1 MFCKYFIQNDIKRS
15 SFVEYHQSQVLFFH
29 VQACCIGNLSRLYS
43 VIFDIKFENQ
53 CALQQNYLLETI
65 QNGDCRKGEKVY
77 KILAGYYSRLNF
89 AYFL

>member
-1 MFCKYFIQNDIKRS
+1 MILNALPSWNITSHKY
-15 SFVEYHQSQVLFFH
+15 YFFH